1 MDAHGL
7 PGVKLDHQS
16 NSKACQFLTEEGC
29 GVYQDRPSACRYY
42 ALGTVSMRKKAA
54 ANEEN
59 FYFVVKEDHC
69 LGHNEPKTQMVREY
83 RHEQGV
89 DDYDELNAEWRQV
102 VLKKRS
108 CGPTLGKPSSR
119 SLDFFYLSSYDV
131 DGLREFLKSPGF
143 SETYDIDEPFMRQL
157 LNDEVILMKFGFRL
171 LKQVLFGE
179 ATIPLKPD
187 ALEKRIARRRAE
199 QPIS

>member
-1 MDAHGL
+1 M
-7 PGVKLDHQS
+7 
-16 NSKACQFLTEEGC
+16 
-29 GVYQDRPSACRYY
+29 
-42 ALGTVSMRKKAA
+42 
-54 ANEEN
+54 
-59 FYFVVKEDHC
+59 
-69 LGHNEPKTQMVREY
+69 
-83 RHEQGV
+83 
-89 DDYDELNAEWRQV
+89 
-102 VLKKRS
+102 

-119 SLDFFYLSSYDV
+119 SLDFLYLCSYDV

-157 LNDEVILMKFGFRL
+157 LDNEVTLMTFGFRI

-187 ALEKRIARRRAE
+187 TLEKRMAARHRAAQPGTITE